1 MQALLRARSNARP
14 DTRCNKKDLAF
25 EHFNRKGAFL
35 VIEKC
40 TFVSGSLGHTR
51 AKRSLTVLQQDYL
64 LRMFLQIATAIRESL
79 QRSRGEQDPE
89 AAASLLDQSLEDA
102 TEIDGSLLLCM
113 APETMA
119 AMLQLSQSDPLLME
133 YVARTVLLSSKYLY
147 DAGEDERAS
156 LRKEQAFAVAHAFGI
171 ELSEESIKPEELE
184 QFFETTQN

>member
-1 MQALLRARSNARP
+1 M
-14 DTRCNKKDLAF
+14 
-25 EHFNRKGAFL
+25 
-35 VIEKC
+35 
-40 TFVSGSLGHTR
+40 
-51 AKRSLTVLQQDYL
+51 LQQDYL

-79 QRSRGEQDPE
+79 QRSRGEQDP
-89 AAASLLDQSLEDA
+89 
-102 TEIDGSLLLCM
+102 LLLRM

-133 YVARTVLLSSKYLY
+133 YVARTLLLSSKYLY

>member
-1 MQALLRARSNARP
+1 M
-14 DTRCNKKDLAF
+14 
-25 EHFNRKGAFL
+25 
-35 VIEKC
+35 
-40 TFVSGSLGHTR
+40 
-51 AKRSLTVLQQDYL
+51 LQQDYL

-89 AAASLLDQSLEDA
+89 AAASLLDRSLEDA
-102 TEIDGSLLLCM
+102 TEIDGSLLLRM

-133 YVARTVLLSSKYLY
+133 YVARTLLLSSKYLY

-156 LRKEQAFAVAHAFGI
+156 VRKEPACAVAHAFGI